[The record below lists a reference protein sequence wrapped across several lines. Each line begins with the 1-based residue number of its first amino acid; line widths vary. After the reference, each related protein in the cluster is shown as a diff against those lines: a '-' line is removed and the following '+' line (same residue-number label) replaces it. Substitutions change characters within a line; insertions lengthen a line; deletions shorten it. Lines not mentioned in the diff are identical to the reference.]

1 MVWRIALNERADLD
15 LENVVAFLAQK
26 NPAAAE
32 RLGLKLVETIFS
44 LEHLPN
50 RGVAVRGRPGFRRL
64 LHRPWYLIF
73 YRINEA
79 QQLIE
84 IVRIWE
90 CAPGPGD
97 VCVGV
102 TRFGHRLDFVVVA
115 RFPGSSV
122 SRRRRRVRR
131 WVERENRV

>member
-64 LHRPWYLIF
+64 LHRP
-73 YRINEA
+73 
-79 QQLIE
+79 
-84 IVRIWE
+84 
-90 CAPGPGD
+90 C
-97 VCVGV
+97 
-102 TRFGHRLDFVVVA
+102 T
-115 RFPGSSV
+115 
-122 SRRRRRVRR
+122 
-131 WVERENRV
+131 